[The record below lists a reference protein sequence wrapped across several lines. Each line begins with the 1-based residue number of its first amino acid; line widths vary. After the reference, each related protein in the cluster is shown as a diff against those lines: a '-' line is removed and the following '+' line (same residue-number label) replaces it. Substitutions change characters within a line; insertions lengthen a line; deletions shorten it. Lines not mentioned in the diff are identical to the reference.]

1 MALTTGI
8 QEVTSAERSSLE
20 WDFQGGQIGYMVN
33 DTPGTTPNW
42 DLQINLP
49 GDTWQRVHANGKQ
62 IDQAKRYDTLSV
74 PAGRYRLHCDTAT
87 PAQYTGVSL
96 FWAYVPASMRDAALY

>member
-8 QEVTSAERSSLE
+8 NVVTSAERSSLE
-20 WDFQGGQIGYMVN
+20 WDFQGGGIGYMVA

-42 DLQINLP
+42 DLQIQLP
-49 GDTWQRVHANGKQ
+49 DDTWVRVHATGKQ
-62 IDQAKRYDTLSV
+62 IDQGKPYDTLSV
-74 PAGRYRLHCDTAT
+74 PAGRYRIYCDTTT

-96 FWAYVPASMRDAALY
+96 FWFYIPQSMRDAALY